1 MVYDAIIVGGGPA
14 GITAGIYLARAN
26 KKVVVLEKMAV
37 GGQVAEIGIVEN
49 YTGFKEISGFE
60 LSMNMYNQAKSLGVE
75 FVMQEAQDYDLQSE
89 IKVVKTSKQEFQA
102 KTVILTIGSV
112 ARVLNVPN
120 EKKFV
125 GKGIS
130 YCATCDGNFFK
141 NKTVAVVGAGDGA
154 ISTTQYLA
162 GIVKKVYII
171 SKYSP
176 MKLKNTRTEEL
187 DKFDNIEYVLG
198 YQITDL
204 IGEDSI
210 KAIVVNGEN
219 GEREIE
225 VEGVFV
231 SIGRSPDSED
241 IKGQIALDEK
251 GYIVADSDMKT
262 NIDGVFAAGDI
273 VSGSIKQIITAASS
287 GAIAGTS
294 AIKYINSKK

>member
-1 MVYDAIIVGGGPA
+1 MIYDAIVVGGGPA

-26 KKVVVLEKMAV
+26 KKVLILEKMAI

-49 YTGFKEISGFE
+49 YTGFKEISGYD
-60 LSMNMYNQAKSLGVE
+60 LSMNMYEQAKSLGVE
-75 FVMQEAQDYDLQSE
+75 FLMQEATDFDLLGD
-89 IKVVKTSKQEFQA
+89 IKKIKTAKNTFEA
-102 KTVILTIGSV
+102 KTVILALGSV

-125 GKGIS
+125 GSGIS

-141 NKTVAVVGAGDGA
+141 NKTVAVVGAGDSA
-154 ISTTQYLA
+154 ISNAQYLA
-162 GIVKKVYII
+162 GIVKKLYII

-176 MKLKNTRTEEL
+176 MKLKNTSTEEL
-187 DKFDNIEYVLG
+187 SEFKNIEYVLG
-198 YQITDL
+198 SQITEL
-204 IGEDSI
+204 IGEDCI
-210 KAIVVNGEN
+210 EAVVVNDDKKLA
-219 GEREIE
+219 

-231 SIGRSPDSED
+231 SIGRTPDTED
-241 IKGQIALDEK
+241 LKGEIDLDEK
-251 GYIVADSDMKT
+251 GYIIADNEMKT

-273 VSGSIKQIITAASS
+273 VAGSLKQIVTAASS